1 MKKNKIIYPVGVI
14 DVGSNS
20 VRLMFTD
27 GIFTTKNLMI
37 TRLGGGFLPDGS
49 LSASAML
56 VTANAINKLKNLA
69 IQKGAKS
76 VMVFATAAVRK
87 ATNKSEFVS
96 LVKDIAG
103 LEVDVVSGELEAE
116 LAVRGALQ
124 KDSGAVIDV
133 GGASTE
139 IAFSKNGEIYYKKS
153 YNVGAVTLF
162 TKFNRNKEEIEKYL
176 DGFIVDKYSY
186 DESNVMSVGGTA
198 TSLGAVSLNLKEYD
212 ANLVNGKYLS
222 INDLEKVKET
232 LYSLTPDEI
241 SSTFAVERKRADVI
255 AGGASI
261 ILKILKAYNLTG
273 FTVSESDN
281 LEGYL
286 DFALSLSNS

>member
-96 LVKDIAG
+96 LVKDIAD
-103 LEVDVVSGELEAE
+103 LDVDVVSGELEAE

-176 DGFIVDKYSY
+176 DGFIVDNYSY
-186 DESNVMSVGGTA
+186 DESNVKSVGGTA

-261 ILKILKAYNLTG
+261 ILKILNAYNLTG

-286 DFALSLSNS
+286 DLISNQN

>member
-1 MKKNKIIYPVGVI
+1 MKMKKNKIIYPVGVI

-96 LVKDIAG
+96 LVKDIDD
-103 LEVDVVSGELEAE
+103 LDVDVVDVNPTIGGHCGPD
-116 LAVRGALQ
+116 AVG
-124 KDSGAVIDV
+124 
-133 GGASTE
+133 
-139 IAFSKNGEIYYKKS
+139 IAFHAKGREI
-153 YNVGAVTLF
+153 
-162 TKFNRNKEEIEKYL
+162 
-176 DGFIVDKYSY
+176 
-186 DESNVMSVGGTA
+186 
-198 TSLGAVSLNLKEYD
+198 
-212 ANLVNGKYLS
+212 
-222 INDLEKVKET
+222 
-232 LYSLTPDEI
+232 
-241 SSTFAVERKRADVI
+241 
-255 AGGASI
+255 
-261 ILKILKAYNLTG
+261 
-273 FTVSESDN
+273 
-281 LEGYL
+281 
-286 DFALSLSNS
+286 